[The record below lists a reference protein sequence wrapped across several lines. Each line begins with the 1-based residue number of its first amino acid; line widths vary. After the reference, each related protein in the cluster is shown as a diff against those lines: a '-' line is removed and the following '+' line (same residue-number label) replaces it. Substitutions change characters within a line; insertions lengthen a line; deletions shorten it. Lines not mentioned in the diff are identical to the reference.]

1 MNGVIQKTAFVEA
14 FGESPRIKV
23 IDFLLDNALLDWSKS
38 DMAEQ
43 IGISR
48 ATLNRF
54 FNEIVKQKMILK
66 TRRIGRAT
74 LYKVNRQLPLIQK
87 LLEVDDLLTKNAFEK
102 EFGKHAAKKQAK
114 NHEGRQNVAKI
125 VEAVA

>member
-1 MNGVIQKTAFVEA
+1 MIAKTAFRET
-14 FGESPRIKV
+14 FGDSPRVKV
-23 IDFLLDNALLDWSKS
+23 IDFLLDNDLIDWSKS

-43 IGISR
+43 TGISR
-48 ATLNRF
+48 MTLNKF
-54 FNEIVKQKMILK
+54 FNELIKQKMIFK

-74 LYKVNRQLPLIQK
+74 LYKVNRQLPLLQK
-87 LLEVDDLLTKNAFEK
+87 LLEIDDLLTKNAFEK